1 MKGAYVVI
9 PEMGR
14 GTQTIKRVGGGGVVV
29 ERLSDF
35 SGLGKVD

>member
-9 PEMGR
+9 PEMDRGR
-14 GTQTIKRVGGGGVVV
+14 QTIKRVRGGVVV